1 MEKPGVAIAMWSYSR
16 LWKGRNSMSIL
27 MASEVEHEAIITA
40 AKLITAAV
48 TTAPKTRGVS
58 SIQSVLVEGED
69 VERLARAM
77 EQHAAQKAVVGEIFK
92 RDAGNIR
99 SSAAV
104 LLIGVKGTMP
114 KKPENPL
121 NCGACG
127 YSNCAEFIRARKGKH
142 GEDFIGPLCVFQSID
157 LGIALGVAAKVAAEL
172 NIDNRLMY
180 TIGAGAM
187 QMNVLDADVII
198 GLPLSV
204 AAKNIFFDRG

>member
-1 MEKPGVAIAMWSYSR
+1 
-16 LWKGRNSMSIL
+16 MSIL
-27 MASEVEHEAIITA
+27 TTNEVEQEAIVTA
-40 AKLITAAV
+40 AKLIMAAV

-58 SIQSVLVEGED
+58 TIASALIQGED
-69 VERLARAM
+69 KERLAQAM
-77 EQHAAQKAVVGEIFK
+77 ESHGPQKASVGDIFK
-92 RDAGNIR
+92 RDAQNVR
-99 SSAAV
+99 CSAAV

-114 KKPENPL
+114 KKPEKPL

-127 YSNCAEFIRARKGKH
+127 YATCSEFIRTKKGKQ
-142 GEDFIGPLCVFQSID
+142 GEDFTGPLCAFQSVD

-180 TIGAGAM
+180 TVGAGAM
-187 QMNVLDADVII
+187 GMKVLDADMIV

>member
-1 MEKPGVAIAMWSYSR
+1 
-16 LWKGRNSMSIL
+16 MSIL
-27 MASEVEHEAIITA
+27 TAKEVEQEAIVTA
-40 AKLITAAV
+40 AKLIMAAV

-58 SIQSVLVEGED
+58 TIQSALIQGQD
-69 VERLARAM
+69 KERLAQAM
-77 EQHAAQKAVVGEIFK
+77 ESHGPHKAAAGDIFD
-92 RDAGNIR
+92 RDARNVRG
-99 SSAAV
+99 SAAV

-114 KKPENPL
+114 KKPEKPL

-127 YSNCAEFIRARKGKH
+127 YPTCAEFIGTHKGKS
-142 GEDFIGPLCVFQSID
+142 GEDFNGPLCVFQSID

-187 QMNVLDADVII
+187 KMEILDSDII
-198 GLPLSV
+198 VGLPLSV

>member
-1 MEKPGVAIAMWSYSR
+1 
-16 LWKGRNSMSIL
+16 MSIL
-27 MASEVEHEAIITA
+27 KANEVEQDAIVTA
-40 AKLITAAV
+40 AGLIMAAV

-58 SIQSVLVEGED
+58 SIQSALIQGED
-69 VERLARAM
+69 KERLARAM
-77 EQHAAQKAVVGEIFK
+77 ESHGPRKAA
-92 RDAGNIR
+92 AGNIFERDARNVR
-99 SSAAV
+99 SSSAV

-114 KKPENPL
+114 KKPETPL

-127 YSNCAEFIRARKGKH
+127 CPTCAEFMRAKKGKQ

-187 QMNVLDADVII
+187 DMNVLDADII
-198 GLPLSV
+198 VGLPLSV

>member
-1 MEKPGVAIAMWSYSR
+1 MT
-16 LWKGRNSMSIL
+16 IL
-27 MASEVEHEAIITA
+27 TTNEAEQDAVVTA
-40 AKLITAAV
+40 AKLIMAAV
-48 TTAPKTRGVS
+48 ATAPKTRGIS
-58 SIQSVLVEGED
+58 SIQSALVLGD
-69 VERLARAM
+69 DIERLAQAV
-77 EQHAAQKAVVGEIFK
+77 EAHASQKAAVPEIFG
-92 RDAGNIR
+92 RDARNVR
-99 SSAAV
+99 AAAAV
-104 LLIGVKGTMP
+104 LLVGVKGTMP
-114 KKPENPL
+114 KKPEKPL

-127 YSNCAEFIRARKGKH
+127 YASCTDFILAKKGSH

-187 QMNVLDADVII
+187 GMKILDADIII

>member
-1 MEKPGVAIAMWSYSR
+1 
-16 LWKGRNSMSIL
+16 MSIL
-27 MASEVEHEAIITA
+27 TANEVEQEAIVTA
-40 AKLITAAV
+40 AKLIMAAV

-58 SIQSVLVEGED
+58 TIQSVLIQGED
-69 VERLARAM
+69 KERLAQAM
-77 EQHAAQKAVVGEIFK
+77 ENHGPQKASVGDIFK
-92 RDAGNIR
+92 RDAHNVR

-104 LLIGVKGTMP
+104 VLIGVKGTMP

-127 YSNCAEFIRARKGKH
+127 YPSCSEFIQAKKGKR
-142 GEDFIGPLCVFQSID
+142 GEDFTGPLCAFQSID
-157 LGIALGVAAKVAAEL
+157 LGIALGVAVKMAAEL

-187 QMNVLDADVII
+187 EMKVLDADMII

>member
-1 MEKPGVAIAMWSYSR
+1 
-16 LWKGRNSMSIL
+16 MSIL
-27 MASEVEHEAIITA
+27 TSSEVEEEAIATA
-40 AKLITAAV
+40 AKLIMAAI

-58 SIQSVLVEGED
+58 MVQSALIQGED
-69 VERLARAM
+69 KERLAQAM
-77 EQHAAQKAVVGEIFK
+77 ENHVPRKAAVGDAFG
-92 RDAGNIR
+92 RDAQNVR
-99 SSAAV
+99 NSAAV

-114 KKPENPL
+114 KKPEKPL

-127 YSNCAEFIRARKGKH
+127 YPTCAEFIRAGKGKR

-187 QMNVLDADVII
+187 GMKILDADII
-198 GLPLSV
+198 VGLPLSV

>member
-1 MEKPGVAIAMWSYSR
+1 MAILTS
-16 LWKGRNSMSIL
+16 
-27 MASEVEHEAIITA
+27 SEVEQEAILTA
-40 AKLITAAV
+40 ARLMMAAV

-58 SIQSVLVEGED
+58 TIQSALILGED
-69 VERLARAM
+69 KERLAQAM
-77 EQHAAQKAVVGEIFK
+77 ENHGPKKAAVPEIFP
-92 RDAGNIR
+92 RDAQNVR
-99 SSAAV
+99 NSAAV

-114 KKPENPL
+114 KKPEKPL

-127 YSNCAEFIRARKGKH
+127 YPTCAEFMRVRKGKQ
-142 GEDFIGPLCVFQSID
+142 GEDFTGPLCVFQSID

-187 QMNVLDADVII
+187 AMKVLDADIII

>member
-1 MEKPGVAIAMWSYSR
+1 MIARRPGFER
-16 LWKGRNSMSIL
+16 KDF
-27 MASEVEHEAIITA
+27 MAVLKANEVEQEAIVAA
-40 AKLITAAV
+40 AKLLMAAV

-58 SIQSVLVEGED
+58 SIQSALILGDDKEL
-69 VERLARAM
+69 LAQAM
-77 EQHAAQKAVVGEIFK
+77 ENHGPQKAAAKDIFK
-92 RDAGNIR
+92 RDAQNVRNSG
-99 SSAAV
+99 AV
-104 LLIGVKGTMP
+104 VLIGVKGTMP

-127 YSNCAEFIRARKGKH
+127 HPTCAEFIKVKKGKQ

-180 TIGAGAM
+180 TIGGAAMDM
-187 QMNVLDADVII
+187 QILDSDIII

-204 AAKNIFFDRG
+204 CAKNIFFDRQ

>member
-1 MEKPGVAIAMWSYSR
+1 
-16 LWKGRNSMSIL
+16 MSIL
-27 MASEVEHEAIITA
+27 KTNEVEQEAIVTA
-40 AKLITAAV
+40 AKLIMAAV

-58 SIQSVLVEGED
+58 MIESALIQGED
-69 VERLARAM
+69 KERLAQAM
-77 EQHAAQKAVVGEIFK
+77 ESHGPQKASAGDIFR
-92 RDAGNIR
+92 RDAQNVR
-99 SSAAV
+99 CSAAV

-114 KKPENPL
+114 KKPEKPL

-127 YSNCAEFIRARKGKH
+127 YPTCSEFIRAKKGKQ
-142 GEDFIGPLCVFQSID
+142 GEDFTGPLCAFQSVD

-180 TIGAGAM
+180 TVGAGAM
-187 QMNVLDADVII
+187 GMKVLDADMII

>member
-1 MEKPGVAIAMWSYSR
+1 
-16 LWKGRNSMSIL
+16 MSIL
-27 MASEVEHEAIITA
+27 AANEVEQEAIVTA
-40 AKLITAAV
+40 AKLIMAAV

-58 SIQSVLVEGED
+58 TIQSVLIQGED
-69 VERLARAM
+69 TERLAQAM
-77 EQHAAQKAVVGEIFK
+77 ERHGPRKAAAADIFD
-92 RDAGNIR
+92 RDARNVR
-99 SSAAV
+99 ASAAV

-114 KKPENPL
+114 KKPEKPL

-127 YSNCAEFIRARKGKH
+127 YPTCAEFIGTRKGKS
-142 GEDFIGPLCVFQSID
+142 GEDFNGPLCVFQSID

-187 QMNVLDADVII
+187 KMEILDSDII
-198 GLPLSV
+198 VGLPLSV